1 MYLRIGSL
9 ELTPANGYGI
19 AAPDFGK
26 PGAPDRTFAV
36 TVRIYGTTDADYR
49 AKVAAL
55 AVELCREEVLIVAYT
70 AGGSMATA
78 ICLRGHGKQ
87 PWEEPYTVRA
97 ESRHFAEVFIS
108 LAVAPATNNANRVYL
123 AQPFGDDFPVSADV
137 VANDEDKAFAD
148 GGRYAI
154 LAKTGDTYGT
164 LTLYGDCTATELLV
178 VENTYQN
185 VSPAAATF
193 TGTLTWLAV
202 GGGAVGTEVKAVA
215 YATAG
220 TGILFHKALYRV
232 PATAVRFKIA
242 YAFSAGIAGDALA
255 YIWGVH
261 VGEQVPA
268 CPMTP
273 PYYLH
278 SGADHWEHTTW
289 PEHEFSRTT
298 TGNCAW
304 THNTHYTIATCTHNA
319 AQANFASL
327 HYHPVIPNRRYGYRC
342 SNQVTGFNS
351 GQAQCVVWWYD
362 QDLNYIGTSI
372 PRSRAA
378 DDGAVVETFVEVI
391 APEYAFYAVPGAC
404 VDINSHLVFKVS
416 AIQFGPHVME
426 V

>member
-26 PGAPDRTFAV
+26 PGAPDRTFAC

-49 AKVAAL
+49 AKREVL
-55 AVELCREEVLIVAYT
+55 ARELTRDEVLIVAYT

-78 ICLRGHGKQ
+78 ICLRGHGRQ

-108 LAVAPATNNANRVYL
+108 LAVAPATNNANRVFL
-123 AQPFGDDFPVSADV
+123 SEPFGDDFPVSADV

-154 LAKTGDTYGT
+154 LAKTAGTYGT

-178 VENTYQN
+178 VENQYCN

-193 TGTLTWLAV
+193 FGHLTWRNA
-202 GGGAVGTEVKAVA
+202 GGGVIGTEVKQIA

-220 TGILFHKALYRV
+220 SGTCFHKALYRV
-232 PATAVRFKIA
+232 PATAVRFA
-242 YAFSAGIAGDALA
+242 LDYYFGAGIAGDALA
-255 YIWGVH
+255 YVWGVH

-273 PYYLH
+273 PFYFH
-278 SGADHWEHTTW
+278 SGTGHWESSTW

-304 THNTHYTIATCTHNA
+304 SHVTFYTIATCTHNV
-319 AQANFASL
+319 AQANLQSL
-327 HYHPVIPNRRYGYRC
+327 YYHPVIPNRRYGYRC

-362 QDLNYIGTSI
+362 QDLNYITATT

-378 DDGAVVETFVEVI
+378 NDAAAVETFVEVD
-391 APEYAFYAVPGAC
+391 APEYAFFAVPGAC
-404 VDINSHLVFKVS
+404 VDIDSHLVFKIS

-426 V
+426 A